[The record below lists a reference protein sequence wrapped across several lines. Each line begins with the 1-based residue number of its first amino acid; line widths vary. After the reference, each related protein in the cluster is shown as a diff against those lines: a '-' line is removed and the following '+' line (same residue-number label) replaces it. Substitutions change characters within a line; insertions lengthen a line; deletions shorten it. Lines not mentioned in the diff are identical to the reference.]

1 MFKTNNLKY
10 GFMALLAGTMCVTT
24 SCSNDNDEP
33 TNLPQVVSSAEA
45 KFIITADDVTKD
57 LKGGAYMEVFSNLD
71 DATRRDVNIYGE
83 TANTVFSPDGFTQVN
98 YNHNTNVFTGHIY
111 AKGASQQGGIGVA
124 GKRTNG
130 LRTYSFNGTT
140 LTGGTPFVLDGFGNT
155 GVYGSYTYAAHGSEP
170 KVVRV
175 DSNGQGTLINID
187 FSQFQVNGSNP
198 KISGIVDLGNNQV
211 AMAVDYADRDSFA
224 VAFADYDLK
233 VSKVIFSNRA
243 GHSLAG
249 RKAARFSHLV
259 KDADG
264 NLYAF
269 GGTAAANE
277 RCVAVRIN
285 RDTQEFDKNYVMDIN
300 ALTGGYR
307 VRKVFFI
314 SGDQFLI
321 ELFAEQGKSENMGA
335 TGKFMVADMS
345 DMTLKEVTGL
355 PANYAGAYIGWGD
368 SFNGKFYLPISAGT
382 GLLRNA
388 DKNIIP
394 TVYSIDP
401 NTARATVFMTLKQ
414 NNIIK
419 GFTVATK

>member
-187 FSQFQVNGSNP
+187 FSKFQVNGSNP

>member
-24 SCSNDNDEP
+24 SCSSDNDEP
-33 TNLPQVVSSAEA
+33 TPTTQVVSPAEA

-71 DATRRDVNIYGE
+71 DATRRDISIYGE
-83 TANTVFSPDGFTQVN
+83 TTNTVFSPDGFTQVN

-277 RCVAVRIN
+277 RCVAVKIN
-285 RDTQEFDKNYVMDIN
+285 RDTQEFDNNYVMDIN

-314 SGDQFLI
+314 SGDQFLV

-388 DKNIIP
+388 DKNITP

-401 NTARATVFMTLKQ
+401 TTARATVFMTLKQ